1 MSELYLMATISDR
14 NQMRRFQAL
23 YKEYGVE
30 LLLVALGRGTAA
42 SEILDSFGLEASEKA
57 ILFTFV
63 TGTEWKRIK
72 SGLQRQMRIDIP
84 GTGVAFLIPL
94 SSVGGKKQLS
104 YLIEGRKFEK
114 GEESALK
121 DTKYELLVVIANQ
134 GYIEPIM
141 DAARQ
146 ANAPGGTVIH
156 AKGTG
161 AEKAEKFL
169 GVSLAAEKEMIFM
182 VTKKQD
188 KNAIMKAIMQ
198 QAGLDSKAKA
208 IVFSLPVTETAG
220 MRLVED
226 TAEEDGED

>member
-23 YKEYGVE
+23 YKEYGIE

-161 AEKAEKFL
+161 VEKAEKFL